1 MGSQL
6 LYWSKANKKVSIVT
20 PNSCG
25 VLQGTVLSLFLSTL
39 HISNVFSVQLAS
51 FLKYADDVVI
61 DHRFRDPQNISITTK
76 YVPEWSVENGLNLN
90 PTKYVQCMLFLRGNA
105 VTNPDL
111 KATIY
116 SNALSTLEA
125 VTHLGVTFSSNAK

>member
-6 LYWSKANKKVSIVT
+6 LYWSKANNKVSSAI

-25 VLQGTVLSLFLSTL
+25 VFQGAVLSLFFSTL
-39 HISNVFSVQLAS
+39 HTSGLFSEPLAS

-61 DHRFRDPQNISITTK
+61 DHRCRDPQSISIINK

-90 PTKYVQCMLFLRGNA
+90 PTKCVQCMCFLRDNA
-105 VTNPDL
+105 VIDSDL
-111 KATIY
+111 KATKTAKHY
-116 SNALSTLEA
+116 LRF
-125 VTHLGVTFSSNAK
+125 VPYLGVTFSSYAK